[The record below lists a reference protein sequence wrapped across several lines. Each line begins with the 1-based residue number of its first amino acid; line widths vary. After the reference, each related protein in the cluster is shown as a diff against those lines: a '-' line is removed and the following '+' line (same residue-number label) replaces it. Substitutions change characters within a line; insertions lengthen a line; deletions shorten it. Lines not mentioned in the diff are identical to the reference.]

1 MYITKINSNSTNKNN
16 LYFKAK
22 LSEKEIIQGVD
33 KIIYKGDSFIEENL
47 GYFLEMKKGSNIEPN
62 RKAQIDKWIT
72 EKLANAISFN
82 AEKQEQ
88 ITRNEIN
95 FLEQQETPNIF
106 LRNLKKGINFVSN
119 LINNETP
126 PTHPLERKFNS
137 QKEEMNFFRDFKDL
151 FTSYLELRPK
161 INNKAASIKAEKPL
175 ELQDILQ
182 QYGLEKYGLDM
193 TKQNDNIKIKGVIE
207 MDRINI
213 STSKADI
220 KTQNISQSAQP
231 AQTTKTNQLE
241 QDTFERGDDG
251 SKLTTSQK
259 ATIGTVV
266 IAGVTA
272 ATYALTR
279 GRGKKTASKAIDEGR
294 KLADE
299 IITKGTEK
307 KPGEEILSQF
317 EEYEQRRMNS
327 KPRTQMTTEEI
338 EEDCRWY
345 REEYFPLLEKIKQ
358 QNISTIPHKIFS
370 DNPLE
375 QVQEKHDYIRYVL
388 SRMSDNEASYYDG
401 MIAFEKYGIN
411 GPVYDTGDYSR
422 LSFIK
427 INFPKTITKRC
438 VNKLMDLYEKFA
450 KGLYLDKD
458 GFLAGVG
465 DDISYMSLIAE
476 KGAITS
482 IPQLKRALEKGKK
495 FIWNNDGIKELHST
509 LTYGENA
516 PFKNNQEVEEI
527 IQEFYQTAFNNRTP
541 FKDYPDIKAKETQLW
556 GIHRD

>member
-1 MYITKINSNSTNKNN
+1 MKIFAINNNFNNKYIPFANNSNGTQPVKSDNETNNDSFQKQENNKLSNNTKIVIGIALIALLITGICLLKGKKVKS
-16 LYFKAK
+16 
-22 LSEKEIIQGVD
+22 
-33 KIIYKGDSFIEENL
+33 KGDSSPNTMPKKEEPKS
-47 GYFLEMKKGSNIEPN
+47 YPQ
-62 RKAQIDKWIT
+62 A
-72 EKLANAISFN
+72 
-82 AEKQEQ
+82 
-88 ITRNEIN
+88 
-95 FLEQQETPNIF
+95 
-106 LRNLKKGINFVSN
+106 
-119 LINNETP
+119 NNEKPPVPPQKTP
-126 PTHPLERKFNS
+126 
-137 QKEEMNFFRDFKDL
+137 EE
-151 FTSYLELRPK
+151 
-161 INNKAASIKAEKPL
+161 
-175 ELQDILQ
+175 Q
-182 QYGLEKYGLDM
+182 
-193 TKQNDNIKIKGVIE
+193 
-207 MDRINI
+207 
-213 STSKADI
+213 
-220 KTQNISQSAQP
+220 
-231 AQTTKTNQLE
+231 
-241 QDTFERGDDG
+241 
-251 SKLTTSQK
+251 
-259 ATIGTVV
+259 
-266 IAGVTA
+266 
-272 ATYALTR
+272 
-279 GRGKKTASKAIDEGR
+279 
-294 KLADE
+294 
-299 IITKGTEK
+299 
-307 KPGEEILSQF
+307 ILSQF